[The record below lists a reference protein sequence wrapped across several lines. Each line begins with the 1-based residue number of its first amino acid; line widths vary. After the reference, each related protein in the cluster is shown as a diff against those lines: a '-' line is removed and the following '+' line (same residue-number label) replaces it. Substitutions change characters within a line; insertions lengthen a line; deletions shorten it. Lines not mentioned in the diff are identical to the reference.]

1 MSLRDLKTN
10 WISWDKM
17 SKVNPNRLLQRA
29 EEEFLQGD
37 FQMALQTYGLLLK
50 DYPGMDEAKVG
61 VFLSDLGTE
70 SAEEAQALFDYYQLI
85 KEERENAADIIDGL
99 IESLSST
106 KMQLS
111 ELLVDPLQEQVEY
124 GEGIRYSDFLDLVE
138 SRGSF
143 RKAFEDI
150 MFSTKVVITDK
161 DQFIDFVTRL
171 AKEGFDE
178 MALNYLDAT
187 TSLFGD
193 DQDVLA
199 LYHVVKEAKQ

>member
-1 MSLRDLKTN
+1 
-10 WISWDKM
+10 M
-17 SKVNPNRLLQRA
+17 SKVNPDLMLQRA
-29 EEEFLQGD
+29 EKEFLEGD
-37 FQMALQTYGLLLK
+37 YQMALQTYGLLLK
-50 DYPGMDEAKVG
+50 DYPAMEEAKVG
-61 VFLSDLGTE
+61 VYLSDLGIE
-70 SAEEAQALFDYYQLI
+70 SDEEAQALFDYYQII
-85 KEERENAADIIDGL
+85 KEERENAAEIIDGL
-99 IESLSST
+99 IESLTTT

-111 ELLVDPLQEQVEY
+111 ELLLDPVQEQVEY
-124 GEGIRYSDFLDLVE
+124 GDGIRYSDFLALVE

-143 RKAFEDI
+143 KKAFEDI

-199 LYHVVKEAKQ
+199 LYNVVKGMKQ

>member
-1 MSLRDLKTN
+1 MR
-10 WISWDKM
+10 
-17 SKVNPNRLLQRA
+17 KVNPDLLLERA
-29 EEEFLQGD
+29 EREFLEGD
-37 FQMALQTYGLLLK
+37 YQLALQTYGLLLK
-50 DYPGMDEAKVG
+50 DYPTLEEAKVG
-61 VFLSDLGTE
+61 VYLSDLGIE
-70 SAEEAQALFDYYQLI
+70 SDEEAQALFDYYHII
-85 KEERENAADIIDGL
+85 KQERENAADIIDGL
-99 IESLSST
+99 IESLSTT

-111 ELLVDPLQEQVEY
+111 ELLVDPVQEEVEY
-124 GEGIRYSDFLDLVE
+124 SDGIRYSDFLELVK

-143 RKAFEDI
+143 KKAFEDI

-171 AKEGFDE
+171 AKEGFDD

-199 LYHVVKEAKQ
+199 LYNVVKGMKE

>member
-1 MSLRDLKTN
+1 
-10 WISWDKM
+10 M
-17 SKVNPNRLLQRA
+17 SKINPELLLQRA
-29 EEEFLQGD
+29 EQEFLNGD
-37 FQMALQTYGLLLK
+37 YRLALQTYGLLLK
-50 DYPGMDEAKVG
+50 DFPSLEEAKVG
-61 VFLSDLGTE
+61 VYLSDFAIE
-70 SAEEAQALFDYYQLI
+70 SDEEAQALFDYYQVI
-85 KEERENAADIIDGL
+85 KQEKANAADIIDGL
-99 IESLSST
+99 IESLSRT
-106 KMQLS
+106 KMQLN
-111 ELLVDPLQEQVEY
+111 ELLSDPLQEQAEY
-124 GEGIRYSDFLDLVE
+124 GDGIRYSDFLALVE

-143 RKAFEDI
+143 KQAFEDI

-199 LYHVVKEAKQ
+199 LYNVVKGMKQ

>member
-1 MSLRDLKTN
+1 MFPRDLKTN
-10 WISWDKM
+10 WINWDKM

-111 ELLVDPLQEQVEY
+111 ELLVDPLQEEVEY

-199 LYHVVKEAKQ
+199 LYHVVKGSKQ